1 MLRRYCFY
9 IYVIE
14 KMKKQNNMPNTTKL
28 TFHGGTGSVT
38 GSNFLLETGSTKI
51 LVDCGLFQG
60 CNICEDK
67 TRAPFSYDPTTI
79 DYLFV
84 THAHID
90 HTGRIPK
97 LVKDGFKGIIYSTPP
112 TKDLTELMLTD
123 SMRILATEAERDKK
137 LPLYGE
143 KDIENSMRLWKTEQ
157 YHTNILLKDDIT
169 VSFKDAGHILG
180 SAMVEFRRG
189 SKKLVMTGDLGNSP
203 APLLKDAESVTD
215 ANYLVM
221 ESVYGDR
228 NHESRDERRRFLENI
243 IENVALHKGVLL
255 IPAFSIERTQEILFE
270 IEVMVETKQIPS
282 IPVFIDSPL
291 AIAVTDIYK
300 KHDDYFNKDVKYGI
314 SSGNEIFS
322 FKQLHLTK
330 TREDSKAIFA
340 AHNPKIIIAGSGMS
354 HGGRIV
360 HHEKRYLPEQTTT
373 LLIIG
378 YQAPGSL
385 GRQLQEGAKKVT
397 ILDKEV
403 TVNAKIVEIGS
414 YSSHKDSDALLR
426 FAEKTID
433 SVEKVFV
440 VMGEMKSSTF
450 LTQRL
455 RDYLG
460 INAVAPREGD
470 SVTLDF

>member
-1 MLRRYCFY
+1 MTLNP
-9 IYVIE
+9 
-14 KMKKQNNMPNTTKL
+14 KNNQTNSTTL
-28 TFHGGTGSVT
+28 TFHGGAGSVT
-38 GSNFLLETGSTKI
+38 GSNFLLETGSIKI

-60 CNICEDK
+60 CNVCEDK
-67 TRAPFSYDPTTI
+67 TRAPFSYDPATI

-97 LVKDGFKGIIYSTPP
+97 LVKDGFKGTIYSTLP
-112 TKDLTELMLTD
+112 TKELSGLMLMD
-123 SMRILATEAERDKK
+123 SMRILASEAKEDKK
-137 LPLYGE
+137 PPLYSE
-143 KDIENSMRLWKTEQ
+143 KDVENSMRLWKTEQ
-157 YHTNILLKDDIT
+157 YHTDIPLKDNIT

-180 SAMVEFRRG
+180 SAMIEFKRG

-203 APLLKDAESVTD
+203 TPLLKDTEPITD

-228 NHESRDERRRFLENI
+228 NHESRNERKRFLENI
-243 IENVALHKGVLL
+243 IESVALHKGVLL
-255 IPAFSIERTQEILFE
+255 IPAFSVERTQEILFE
-270 IEVMVETKQIPS
+270 IEQMVETKQIPS

-300 KHDDYFNKDVKYGI
+300 KYDDYFNKDVKYGI

-322 FKQLHLTK
+322 FSQLHLTK
-330 TREDSKAIFA
+330 TREASKAIFA
-340 AHNPKIIIAGSGMS
+340 AHDPKIIIAGSGMS

-360 HHEKRYLPEQTTT
+360 HHEKRYLPKQTTT
-373 LLIIG
+373 LLIVG

-397 ILDKEV
+397 ILGDEV
-403 TVNAKIVEIGS
+403 AVNAKVVEARS

-460 INAVAPREGD
+460 IDAVAPREGD
-470 SVTLDF
+470 SVMLDF